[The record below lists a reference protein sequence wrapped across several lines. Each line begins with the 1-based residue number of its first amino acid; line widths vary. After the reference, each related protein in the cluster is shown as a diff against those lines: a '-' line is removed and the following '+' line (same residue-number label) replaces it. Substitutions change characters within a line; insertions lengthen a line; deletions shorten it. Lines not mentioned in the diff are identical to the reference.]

1 MVSIEDKYSTYG
13 RNLQASEIRRLF
25 AISIKPGVISF
36 AGGLPD
42 PASFPS
48 DEMADVLDRLLR
60 ERGSTLLQYG
70 ASRGSQEGIQTVLKR
85 MHRQGIN
92 ADESEII
99 VTNGAQQAIDLA
111 ARVLTDP
118 GDIILTESPTFI
130 GALGIFRNARASI
143 IGVEI
148 DENGII
154 PDKLRAAIDNLNNKK
169 IKFLYTIP
177 AFHNPTG
184 ITLSPERRKE
194 IYQIAD
200 DNDILILE
208 DSPYGELW
216 FDEDYENMPTLKSL
230 DTNGRVIYT
239 GSFSK
244 IISPGIRLGWAA
256 ADKQL
261 IDRFDMAKQ
270 MLDVCPS
277 PLIQAAAAEL
287 SESGYL
293 DEHINKLRNIYKL
306 RCRAML
312 DALDEYMPD
321 GVSWTHPKGGFY
333 IWVTLPENVDAM
345 EMLNTALANNVAYV
359 IGSAF
364 YPDGSGKNRLRVSFS
379 NESEEVINEGIKRLG
394 ITVRQTLQ

>member
-1 MVSIEDKYSTYG
+1 MLSFEDKYSICG
-13 RNLQASEIRRLF
+13 RNLQGSEIRRLL
-25 AISIKPGVISF
+25 AISMKPGVISF

-48 DEMADVLDRLLR
+48 EEMAEVLDRLLR

-70 ASRGSQEGIQTVLKR
+70 ASRGSREGIRAVLTR
-85 MHRQGIN
+85 MLRQGIN
-92 ADESEII
+92 ADESEIVI
-99 VTNGAQQAIDLA
+99 TSGAQQAIDLA
-111 ARVLTDP
+111 VKLLTNP
-118 GDIILTESPTFI
+118 GDVILTESPTFI
-130 GALGIFRNARASI
+130 GALGIFRNARASV
-143 IGVEI
+143 IGVKV

-154 PDKLRAAIDNLNNKK
+154 PGKLREAISTVNNRK
-169 IKFLYTIP
+169 IKFLYIIP
-177 AFHNPTG
+177 SFHNPTG
-184 ITLSPERRKE
+184 ITLSLERRKE

-200 DNDILILE
+200 DNDILIIE
-208 DSPYGELW
+208 DNPYGELW
-216 FDEDYENMPTLKSL
+216 FDAGLKNMQTIKSL

-239 GSFSK
+239 SSFSK

-293 DEHINKLRNIYKL
+293 DEHINKLRNVYKL

-312 DALDEYMPD
+312 DALGEYMPD

-333 IWVTLPENVDAM
+333 IWVTLPENADAL
-345 EMLNTALANNVAYV
+345 EMLNTALENNVAYV

-364 YPDGSGKNRLRVSFS
+364 FPDGSGKNTLRLSFS
-379 NESEEVINEGIKRLG
+379 NETEEVIKEGIKRLCSA
-394 ITVRQTLQ
+394 VKQTLQ

>member
-1 MVSIEDKYSTYG
+1 MVSFEDKYSIYG
-13 RNLQASEIRRLF
+13 RNLQGSEIRRLL
-25 AISIKPGVISF
+25 AISMKPGVISF

-48 DEMADVLDRLLR
+48 EEMADVLDRLLR

-70 ASRGSQEGIQTVLKR
+70 ASRGSQEGIQAVLTR
-85 MHRQGIN
+85 MLRQGIN

-99 VTNGAQQAIDLA
+99 ITSGAQQAIDLA
-111 ARVLTDP
+111 VKLLTDP
-118 GDIILTESPTFI
+118 GDVILTESPTFI
-130 GALGIFRNARASI
+130 GALGIFRNARASV
-143 IGVEI
+143 IGVKV

-154 PDKLRAAIDNLNNKK
+154 PGKLREAISTVNNRK
-169 IKFLYTIP
+169 IKFLYIIP
-177 AFHNPTG
+177 SFHNPTG
-184 ITLSPERRKE
+184 ITLSLERRKE

-200 DNDILILE
+200 DNDILIIE
-208 DSPYGELW
+208 DNPYGELW
-216 FDEDYENMPTLKSL
+216 FDAGLKNMQTIKSL

-293 DEHINKLRNIYKL
+293 DEHINKLRNVYKL
-306 RCRAML
+306 RC
-312 DALDEYMPD
+312 
-321 GVSWTHPKGGFY
+321 
-333 IWVTLPENVDAM
+333 
-345 EMLNTALANNVAYV
+345 LNLLKE
-359 IGSAF
+359 
-364 YPDGSGKNRLRVSFS
+364 P
-379 NESEEVINEGIKRLG
+379 
-394 ITVRQTLQ
+394 